1 MEIVFFLDWRSWS
14 CLSVLSDFLVFTG
27 RPVRIRWPEMASKF
41 AEIGDRSISE
51 ILRGGS
57 VSSSHIGASPS
68 CPKIAR
74 FPKVVRFPAQAKIN
88 WPLQLL
94 HLPDSSKD
102 SPFLLASLG
111 HREMESAYWK
121 GNLGTKSDKSAWN
134 ASDRALI
141 LSDRFVWDMIRRS
154 PSLCRLQ
161 FRSSLKITRCLRW
174 KKKILR
180 SLFIHFRSL
189 SHQDR
194 SLSSKIHCCD
204 FNKYQNIKRLKGA
217 LIQILKLIVQTLELN
232 LDGWWVCVFWIA
244 ITDQGKWLLRAARNP
259 LNDSNS
265 DVMAAK
271 LINKF
276 HLNPGWS
283 HEYIKYMW
291 IY

>member
-1 MEIVFFLDWRSWS
+1 MALLVLFNGFLWNANLIVTESEGHDLVS
-14 CLSVLSDFLVFTG
+14 LSDFLVFIG

-88 WPLQLL
+88 WPLHLL

-111 HREMESAYWK
+111 HREIESAYWK

-154 PSLCRLQ
+154 PSLYADCNSGPHWKLRDAWDERRK
-161 FRSSLKITRCLRW
+161 FCAAYSSI
-174 KKKILR
+174 
-180 SLFIHFRSL
+180 SDHFPTKTGL
-189 SHQDR
+189 
-194 SLSSKIHCCD
+194 
-204 FNKYQNIKRLKGA
+204 
-217 LIQILKLIVQTLELN
+217 
-232 LDGWWVCVFWIA
+232 
-244 ITDQGKWLLRAARNP
+244 
-259 LNDSNS
+259 
-265 DVMAAK
+265 
-271 LINKF
+271 
-276 HLNPGWS
+276 
-283 HEYIKYMW
+283 
-291 IY
+291 

>member
-1 MEIVFFLDWRSWS
+1 MALLVPFNEFLWNANLIVTESEGHDLVS
-14 CLSVLSDFLVFTG
+14 LSDFLVFIG

-88 WPLQLL
+88 WPLHLL

-111 HREMESAYWK
+111 HREIESAYWK

-141 LSDRFVWDMIRRS
+141 LSDRFVCDMIRRS
-154 PSLCRLQ
+154 PRLCRLQ

-180 SLFIHFRSL
+180 SFFIHFRSL

-194 SLSSKIHCCD
+194 SLVRSIAATLT
-204 FNKYQNIKRLKGA
+204 NIKISKGLKA
-217 LIQILKLIVQTLELN
+217 
-232 LDGWWVCVFWIA
+232 
-244 ITDQGKWLLRAARNP
+244 P
-259 LNDSNS
+259 LTKSWN
-265 DVMAAK
+265 
-271 LINKF
+271 
-276 HLNPGWS
+276 
-283 HEYIKYMW
+283 
-291 IY
+291 